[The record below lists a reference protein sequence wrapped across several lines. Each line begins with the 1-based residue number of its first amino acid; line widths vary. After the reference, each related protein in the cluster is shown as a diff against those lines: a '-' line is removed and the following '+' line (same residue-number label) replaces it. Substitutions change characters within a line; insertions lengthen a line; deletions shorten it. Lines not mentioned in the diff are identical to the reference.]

1 MIKFFNRKN
10 KNNKGFGLI
19 EVLISVAIMSIVTLP
34 LAQSFV
40 TSSQVNKKSEVKL
53 SAITVAENRME
64 QAKAID
70 LSMYEKAEDGKYY
83 ISEDAV
89 DENGNTFN
97 VQTIIDPTKYEQLNS
112 GIYDI
117 STLSFASKAEIE
129 IPEDLL
135 GKYDKKYTYY
145 SIILDIFETQ
155 EDESIYQSVYYTITI
170 AQNSTGKKSKIIDS
184 GLLFYYGGEEY
195 DENGNYLGLSNLDVR
210 YYEKQNMYLG
220 EIRINNLDDV
230 DVTLNLTKF
239 DRHDNRSNDINVYE
253 GGNNGEGYPYTRI
266 GQFLD
271 INLNDGSRESDIHI
285 DPLYSINGSKLRAW
299 TPKGNE
305 YIDFDNSSYK
315 ISSLEVMHAVEV
327 SVYEYVD
334 SDDESVKYDDGLLL
348 TKLEGSKIV
357 DY

>member
-97 VQTIIDPTKYEQLNS
+97 VQTIIDPTKYDSTINRVYDLSTFSPTTKCEFYLPEDAIADISNKYTFTIDINITEERKNDLVEQYVTYTFTRYIKNKFDSEES
-112 GIYDI
+112 GI
-117 STLSFASKAEIE
+117 LF
-129 IPEDLL
+129 
-135 GKYDKKYTYY
+135 TY
-145 SIILDIFETQ
+145 I
-155 EDESIYQSVYYTITI
+155 
-170 AQNSTGKKSKIIDS
+170 
-184 GLLFYYGGEEY
+184 GEEY
-195 DENGNYLGLSNLDVR
+195 DSEGNKLGLKNMNINYLEIVNGKKWLKLNRINIFNPNNVGVVINYYKLNGHDNGNDDLYV
-210 YYEKQNMYLG
+210 YEGK
-220 EIRINNLDDV
+220 
-230 DVTLNLTKF
+230 
-239 DRHDNRSNDINVYE
+239 HSNDI
-253 GGNNGEGYPYTRI
+253 PYTLI
-266 GQFLD
+266 GDHPKFRT
-271 INLNDGSRESDIHI
+271 NNYYRDGKKKNYHDNVFFNGTI
-285 DPLYSINGSKLRAW
+285 DSEEYSID
-299 TPKGNE
+299 
-305 YIDFDNSSYK
+305 Y
-315 ISSLEVMHAVEV
+315 LEVMHAVEV